1 MFEQTFKN
9 IDAVLRKEAG
19 CSSELDYTEQTSW
32 MLFLKYLDDL
42 ERELAMEAELVGKSH
57 EFLFDVPHRWSSWAA
72 PKQQDGSFDH
82 DSAKIGDDLIE
93 FVNDDL
99 FPYLENFRERANGPD
114 TIQYKIGAIFGEVKS
129 KFQSGYSL
137 SEALAQ
143 MEAKDV
149 SIKGANA
156 VDPDGNIGVFAGDG
170 AGGTVGGIWGTLTA
184 RGCHWISPVSLE
196 RLIPSVIDA
205 HFATGNHLW
214 DLTMGSSAG
223 MMPVVTAKA
232 VTEIQAL
239 EILTGVTAVHIAS
252 GGVAGSEGAV
262 MLALEGDKQT
272 VTEAFE
278 LCESVKDEPQIP
290 DPRIV
295 DAVREPEEAPKR

>member
-1 MFEQTFKN
+1 MFYDTTPFKKPLIGTRDDRYHAVVVLLPREGKRLIAKGALQTPE
-9 IDAVLRKEAG
+9 IQRVLGDGWLIISRGITPAYLLEEITGEVGPKGNYTAG
-19 CSSELDYTEQTSW
+19 IITQGRLSGVIPEDQVGPW
-32 MLFLKYLDDL
+32 VMRDGK
-42 ERELAMEAELVGKSH
+42 LV
-57 EFLFDVPHRWSSWAA
+57 DTAA
-72 PKQQDGSFDH
+72 P
-82 DSAKIGDDLIE
+82 
-93 FVNDDL
+93 
-99 FPYLENFRERANGPD
+99 
-114 TIQYKIGAIFGEVKS
+114 
-129 KFQSGYSL
+129 
-137 SEALAQ
+137 EALGQ

-223 MMPVVTAKA
+223 LMPVVTAKA

-290 DPRIV
+290 DPRI
-295 DAVREPEEAPKR
+295 DAAIREPEEAPRR

>member
-1 MFEQTFKN
+1 MFYDTSAFRRPLEGTRDDRFHAVVVLLPNEGKRLIAKGTQQ
-9 IDAVLRKEAG
+9 IPEIQRVLRDGWLIVSRGITPSYLLEEITGEAG
-19 CSSELDYTEQTSW
+19 PKGNYTAGIITQGRLSGVHP
-32 MLFLKYLDDL
+32 DDQVGPWVL
-42 ERELAMEAELVGKSH
+42 RDGKLV
-57 EFLFDVPHRWSSWAA
+57 EVTA
-72 PKQQDGSFDH
+72 P
-82 DSAKIGDDLIE
+82 
-93 FVNDDL
+93 
-99 FPYLENFRERANGPD
+99 
-114 TIQYKIGAIFGEVKS
+114 
-129 KFQSGYSL
+129 
-137 SEALAQ
+137 EALGQ

-156 VDPDGNIGVFAGDG
+156 VDPEGNIGVMAGDG

-205 HFATGNHLW
+205 HFASGNHLW
-214 DLTMGSSAG
+214 DLTMGSAAG
-223 MMPVVTAKA
+223 LMPVVTAKA

-262 MLALEGDKQT
+262 VLALEGDEKT

-278 LCESVKDEPQIP
+278 LCESVKGEPQIP

-295 DAVREPEEAPKR
+295 DAVRVPENAPKR

>member
-1 MFEQTFKN
+1 MFYDTAAFKKPLTGTRDDRYHAVVVLLPREGKRLIARGTHQTPE
-9 IDAVLRKEAG
+9 IQRVLRDGWLVISRGITPA
-19 CSSELDYTEQTSW
+19 
-32 MLFLKYLDDL
+32 YLL
-42 ERELAMEAELVGKSH
+42 EE
-57 EFLFDVPHRWSSWAA
+57 
-72 PKQQDGSFDH
+72 
-82 DSAKIGDDLIE
+82 I
-93 FVNDDL
+93 
-99 FPYLENFRERANGPD
+99 
-114 TIQYKIGAIFGEVKS
+114 TGEVGPKGNYTAGIIT
-129 KFQSGYSL
+129 QGRLSGIVKEDQEGPWVMRNGQVVETTAP
-137 SEALAQ
+137 EALAQ

-156 VDPDGNIGVFAGDG
+156 IDPSGNIGVFAGDG

-205 HFATGNHLW
+205 HFASGNHLW

>member
-1 MFEQTFKN
+1 MFYDTAAFKKPLEGTRDDRYHAVVVLLPREGKRLIAKGAKQTPE
-9 IDAVLRKEAG
+9 IQRVLRDGWLIISRGITPAYLLEEITDQTGPKANYTAG
-19 CSSELDYTEQTSW
+19 IITQGRLSGVLAEDQVGPWVMRDGQLV
-32 MLFLKYLDDL
+32 DL
-42 ERELAMEAELVGKSH
+42 
-57 EFLFDVPHRWSSWAA
+57 AA
-72 PKQQDGSFDH
+72 P
-82 DSAKIGDDLIE
+82 
-93 FVNDDL
+93 
-99 FPYLENFRERANGPD
+99 
-114 TIQYKIGAIFGEVKS
+114 
-129 KFQSGYSL
+129 
-137 SEALAQ
+137 EALGQ

-156 VDPDGNIGVFAGDG
+156 IDPAGNVGVFAGDG

-184 RGCHWISPVSLE
+184 RGCHWIAPVSLE

-205 HFATGNHLW
+205 HFAAGNYLW

-223 MMPVVTAKA
+223 LMPVVTAKA

-262 MLALEGDKQT
+262 MLALEGDQQT

-290 DPRIV
+290 APRINA
-295 DAVREPEEAPKR
+295 AVREPEHVPKH